1 MDIKLVYFDSPFWR
15 AEVARLAL
23 FVGGIEFK
31 DIRIDGEE
39 FKTIKST
46 GAMTD
51 GTKIPFKQLP
61 ALSVNGTCICQ
72 TGAIARFCG
81 KISNLYSEDLLECA
95 QIDQIIDLLT
105 DMNVLIR
112 PAMIEKDTL
121 KKSNLRAELSE
132 ILLPN
137 KIQLLEN
144 LISEKDD
151 KEFCVGNK
159 VSIADLGVWRV
170 MGWLSTGVIDG
181 ISMDILA
188 PFPHVLGVCQNIADN
203 PKVIEWVSLTYP
215 STYRWLQA
223 D

>member
-1 MDIKLVYFDSPFWR
+1 MDIKIVYFDSPFWR

-31 DIRIDGEE
+31 DIRVDGEE

-61 ALSVNGTCICQ
+61 ALSVNGACICQ

-81 KISNLYSEDLLECA
+81 KLSKLYSDDILECA

-121 KKSNLRAELSE
+121 KKSNMREELSE
-132 ILLPN
+132 KLLPN
-137 KIQLLEN
+137 KIQLLED
-144 LISEKDD
+144 LISEKGD
-151 KEFCVGNK
+151 KEFCVGK
-159 VSIADLGVWRV
+159 KISIADLGVWRV

-181 ISMDILA
+181 ISKDILA

-215 STYRWLQA
+215 SSYQWLQA

>member
-1 MDIKLVYFDSPFWR
+1 MDIKIVYFDTPFWR

-23 FVGGIEFK
+23 FVGGIDFK
-31 DIRIDGEE
+31 DIRIDGDE

-46 GAMTD
+46 GAMKD

-61 ALSVNGTCICQ
+61 ALSVDGNTICQ

-81 KISNLYSEDLLECA
+81 KISNLYSDDILKCA

-112 PAMIEKDTL
+112 PAMIEKDSL
-121 KKSNLRAELSE
+121 KKSNMRKELSE
-132 ILLPN
+132 TLLPN
-137 KIQLLEN
+137 KIQLLEE
-144 LISEKDD
+144 LISDKDD

-159 VSIADLGVWRV
+159 ISIADLGVWRV

-181 ISMDILA
+181 ISSDILK
-188 PFPHVLGVCQNIADN
+188 PFPYVTGVCQHIADN
-203 PKVIEWVSLTYP
+203 PKVVEWVSLTYP
-215 STYRWLQA
+215 SSYRWLRA
-223 D
+223 E